1 VTDQPV
7 AATDCSAQ
15 PFEPDFAARSM
26 LGWHVLFGFM
36 TAATLAVMA
45 GSGHAAVALVGLG
58 ILTIAYLV
66 VVVPFER
73 RHDLRLAI
81 AFVLLSSVVLVSLEW
96 QDRGALVLLFT
107 LYPLGF
113 VLLPRMGAIV
123 ATIALTVAFT
133 LVLIAL
139 DGWTRDSWLWNGLAA
154 IGYIAFALVMGLFID
169 GLVRESRR
177 NRELVQQLRRT
188 HAELARAER
197 ESGALAERERMAREI
212 HDTLAQDFTSIVMLA
227 QAGAAAVSSG
237 DGATGTRRFTEIET
251 TAREALGEARALV
264 GAMTPPALAGGGL
277 DDAVTRL
284 TDRYAA
290 ETGTVTDFHILGAPR
305 PLGVASAVAALRATQ
320 EALANA
326 RKHSGA
332 THISVVLTY
341 DEDGATVAVTDDGSG
356 FDPAEPRHGYGLDG
370 LSSRVEAVGGIA
382 EIDSSPGAGTRVR
395 VRVP

>member
-1 VTDQPV
+1 
-7 AATDCSAQ
+7 
-15 PFEPDFAARSM
+15 
-26 LGWHVLFGFM
+26 
-36 TAATLAVMA
+36 
-45 GSGHAAVALVGLG
+45 
-58 ILTIAYLV
+58 
-66 VVVPFER
+66 
-73 RHDLRLAI
+73 
-81 AFVLLSSVVLVSLEW
+81 
-96 QDRGALVLLFT
+96 
-107 LYPLGF
+107 
-113 VLLPRMGAIV
+113 MGAIV
-123 ATIALTVAFT
+123 ATVVLTVAFT
-133 LVLIAL
+133 LVLVAL

-154 IGYIAFALVMGLFID
+154 FGYIAFALVMGLFID

-177 NRELVQQLRRT
+177 NRALVQELRTT
-188 HAELARAER
+188 HADLAHAER
-197 ESGALAERERMAREI
+197 QSGALAERERMAREI

-237 DGATGTRRFTEIET
+237 DGATGARRFTEIET

-264 GAMTPPALAGGGL
+264 GAMTPPSLAGGGL

-290 ETGTVTDFHILGAPR
+290 ETGTVTDFRVVGDAR
-305 PLGVASAVAALRATQ
+305 PLAVASAVAALRATQ

-356 FDPAEPRHGYGLDG
+356 FDPAAPRHGYGLDG

-382 EIDSSPGAGTRVR
+382 EVDSSPGAGTRVR